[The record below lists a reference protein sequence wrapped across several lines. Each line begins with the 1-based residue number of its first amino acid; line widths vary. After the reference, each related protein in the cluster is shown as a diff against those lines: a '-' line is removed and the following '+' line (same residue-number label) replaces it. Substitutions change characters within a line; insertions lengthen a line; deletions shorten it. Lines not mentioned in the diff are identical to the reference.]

1 MFGFHGVW
9 IDWSSG
15 GCLLFIVKAN
25 NNILI
30 WDSILSRGKRRRFAK
45 AVEGG

>member
-1 MFGFHGVW
+1 MCGFHGDW

-15 GCLLFIVKAN
+15 GCLLLIVKAN

-30 WDSILSRGKRRRFAK
+30 WDSILSRGERRRFAK
-45 AVEGG
+45 AVDGG